1 MGTSTNQPS
10 PNIPTWRLATAILGR
25 PEWTAERQSR
35 EIWRAAT
42 SDREGRLYGELA
54 NPLLVEAC
62 RIAEGGQD
70 PISASQYFHERL
82 NENHAAGLALEMA
95 KRALVRAA
103 ATGSGA
109 SGFAS
114 ELFAEAASYYVSRD
128 LPSFV
133 GQSGRISTTTEA
145 VHLKDQIRTVARET
159 ALRTGPVKADIESWQ
174 VYVSRVIA
182 ALQGG
187 GRSRRK

>member
-10 PNIPTWRLATAILGR
+10 PNIPTWRLANAVLGR
-25 PEWTAERQSR
+25 PDWTAERQSR

-42 SDREGRLYGELA
+42 SDREGQLYRDLA

-70 PISASQYFHERL
+70 PIRAGQYFHQRL
-82 NENHAAGLALEMA
+82 NEDHAAGLALEMA

-103 ATGSGA
+103 ATQSGA
-109 SGFAS
+109 TGFAS

-133 GQSGRISTTTEA
+133 GQSGRIATTTEA
-145 VHLKDQIRTVARET
+145 VHLKDQIRMVARET
-159 ALRTGPVKADIESWQ
+159 ALKTGPVKADIDSWQ
-174 VYVSRVIA
+174 TYVSRVIS
-182 ALQGG
+182 ALRGG
-187 GRSRRK
+187 GRTRRK

>member
-1 MGTSTNQPS
+1 MGTSTNQSS

-25 PEWTAERQSR
+25 LEWPAERQSR

-42 SDREGRLYGELA
+42 SDREGRLYGDLGD
-54 NPLLVEAC
+54 PLLVEAC
-62 RIAEGGQD
+62 RIAESGPD
-70 PISASQYFHERL
+70 PISASQYFHQRL

-95 KRALVRAA
+95 QRALVRAA
-103 ATGSGA
+103 ATRSGA

-133 GQSGRISTTTEA
+133 GQSGRVSTTSEA

-159 ALRTGPVKADIESWQ
+159 ALRTGPVKADLDSWQ
-174 VYVSRVIA
+174 GYVARVIA
-182 ALQGG
+182 ALQGA
-187 GRSRRK
+187 GRKIRE